1 MDSCS
6 IDFEQLHATC
16 STEESIR
23 RITIAQTAPLNAIFT
38 ITTKNTILQD
48 KLPLFV
54 EGLLWEMTF
63 ERVQLMAVFGP
74 FFDIH
79 EPSDSGWTLFE
90 GASVILFKKLG
101 AIM

>member
-1 MDSCS
+1 MYY
-6 IDFEQLHATC
+6 EQLHATC
-16 STEESIR
+16 STEESIGMIR

-54 EGLLWEMTF
+54 EGLLWEMTS
-63 ERVQLMAVFGP
+63 EGVQLMAVFGP
-74 FFDIH
+74 YFYIY